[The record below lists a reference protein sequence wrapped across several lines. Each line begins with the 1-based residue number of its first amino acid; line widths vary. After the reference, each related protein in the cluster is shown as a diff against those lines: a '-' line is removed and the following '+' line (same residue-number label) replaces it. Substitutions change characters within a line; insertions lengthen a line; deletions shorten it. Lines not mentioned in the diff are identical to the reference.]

1 MDKLK
6 TGGDNALG
14 SVSTAL
20 PPQKPDTQATLQ
32 QAKYMGLCGREE
44 WVFVD
49 KVLRGFRLQKRLFLF
64 SFS

>member
-32 QAKYMGLCGREE
+32 QAKQFALESM
-44 WVFVD
+44 
-49 KVLRGFRLQKRLFLF
+49 
-64 SFS
+64 